1 MTSDKTQINRDPR
14 SVTAHSGIL
23 SRKPTSSMM
32 VTISSGRAVS
42 DMAVRPEASIMVDT
56 APWAMLNRAIISSK
70 P

>member
-1 MTSDKTQINRDPR
+1 
-14 SVTAHSGIL
+14 
-23 SRKPTSSMM
+23 MM

-56 APWAMLNRAIISSK
+56 APWAMLNRAIISSR